1 MSSNFVRARRAA
13 LAMAAL
19 AACSSY
25 AQTTATLEPVVVT
38 ATRVETPLTDVLS
51 DVSIVDRHQIEV
63 AGLQS
68 LTDVLATLPGVQIS
82 TSGSY
87 RSITG
92 VFLRGA
98 NSAQT
103 ILLINGVRL
112 GSATT
117 GSYSLENI
125 PLDRVDRIEVLRGAA
140 AALYGPD
147 AVGGVIQVFTREPS
161 QDGVQR
167 SASIGL
173 GADGQRKLGAQL
185 LGQSGTWRYGLGVSD
200 ERAKGINV
208 RLPGESGF
216 NVDNDGFQY
225 LSADANLAYRIHPNH
240 ELSLRWVRSEGEY
253 DFDGSPFPNPLR
265 LNASTARAVAEPKVE
280 QYVLRWQARW
290 SDRWNSMVS
299 VGESQDIVVSRYWR
313 ESDGA
318 AAGDSRF
325 NTRSRQLSWQND
337 IRLGGDNLTLLAE
350 QREDKV
356 DSSTAYTVTQ
366 RRISALAASYALK
379 RSSWD
384 ALLTARHDRNSQF
397 GSFANCA
404 MSGGYKLNERWR
416 LIGSVGTTFQAPSF
430 NQLYWPSFGNPDLA
444 PQKGRAQEL
453 GVRYQQGRTRASAVV
468 YRNDV
473 KGFIDPA
480 TNNQFSLA
488 VLKGITLAWE
498 HSWGSTAVALSYDR
512 SDPRLKPSND
522 RVTRVARD
530 MLRAQLSYRAGAWKP
545 FAELR
550 LSSDREDTRFPSRVR
565 LAGYGVVNVGASY
578 QINPNLSLAVRVN
591 NLTDKAYSLADGFST
606 PGRNAFVSLQ
616 WQD

>member
-1 MSSNFVRARRAA
+1 MRSHLLHARRAV
-13 LAMAAL
+13 LSLAAL
-19 AACSSY
+19 AACSSF

-38 ATRVETPLTDVLS
+38 ATRVETPLIDVLA
-51 DVSIVDRHQIEV
+51 DVSIIDRHQIEA

-68 LTDVLATLPGVQIS
+68 LTDVLANLPGVQIS

-92 VFLRGA
+92 VLLRGA
-98 NSAQT
+98 TSSQT
-103 ILLINGVRL
+103 ILLLNGIRL

-125 PLDRVDRIEVLRGAA
+125 PLDRIDRIEVLRGAA

-147 AVGGVIQVFTREPS
+147 AVGGVIQVFTREAD

-167 SASIGL
+167 SVSVGL
-173 GADGQRKLGAQL
+173 GTDGQRKLGGQL
-185 LGQSGTWRYGLGVSD
+185 LGQTGAWRYGLGVSN

-216 NVDNDGFQY
+216 NIDDDGFKY
-225 LSADANLAYRIHPNH
+225 LSADANLAYRIHPDH
-240 ELSLRWVRSEGEY
+240 ELSVRWFRSEGEY

-265 LNASTARAVAEPKVE
+265 LSASTARAVAEPKIE
-280 QYVLRWQARW
+280 QQVLRWQAQW
-290 SDRWNSMVS
+290 SDRWSSVVS
-299 VGESQDIVVSRYWR
+299 LGDSRDIVVSRYWR

-325 NTRSRQLSWQND
+325 NTHSRQLSWQND
-337 IRLGGDNLTLLAE
+337 IRLGNDTLTLLAE
-350 QREDKV
+350 QRTDNV

-366 RRISALAASYALK
+366 RRIRAAAASYALK

-384 ALLTARHDRNSQF
+384 ALLTVRHDRNSQF
-397 GSFANCA
+397 GSFNNWAL
-404 MSGGYKLNERWR
+404 SGGYKLNDGWR
-416 LIGSVGTTFQAPSF
+416 LVGSLGTTFQAPSF
-430 NQLYWPSFGNPDLA
+430 NQLYWPGFGNPDLA
-444 PQKGRAQEL
+444 PQKGKAQEL
-453 GVRYQQGRTRASAVV
+453 GLRYQQGRTKASAVV

-480 TNNQFSLA
+480 TNVQSSLA
-488 VLKGITLAWE
+488 VLKGLTLAWE
-498 HSWGSTAVALSYDR
+498 HSWGATALSMSYDHT
-512 SDPRLKPSND
+512 DPRLKPSND

-530 MLRAQLSYRAGAWKP
+530 VLRAQVSHRVGAWKP
-545 FAELR
+545 YAELR
-550 LSSDREDTRFPSRVR
+550 LSSDREDTRFPSRVT
-565 LAGYGVVNVGASY
+565 LAGYGVMNLGASY
-578 QINPNLSLAVRVN
+578 QINPKLSFSVRVN
-591 NLTDKAYSLADGFST
+591 NLTDKAYVLADGFST